1 MYSWV
6 DHIQEHTTSLNK
18 FKKKEIISNILPDH
32 SDMKLEINHTHIHS
46 TTTTTTTTTKN
57 LWGRETH
64 THMENKQHATQ
75 KLIVNEKI
83 KEEIRQM
90 KKTTLPNQ

>member
-1 MYSWV
+1 MGAG
-6 DHIQEHTTSLNK
+6 N
-18 FKKKEIISNILPDH
+18 
-32 SDMKLEINHTHIHS
+32 
-46 TTTTTTTTTKN
+46 
-57 LWGRETH
+57 TH

-90 KKTTLPNQ
+90 KKTTLPNQWDAAKAILRGKVIVIQAFLKKQEKS

>member
-1 MYSWV
+1 M
-6 DHIQEHTTSLNK
+6 Q
-18 FKKKEIISNILPDH
+18 KKK
-32 SDMKLEINHTHIHS
+32 KLVE
-46 TTTTTTTTTKN
+46 K
-57 LWGRETH
+57 H

-90 KKTTLPNQ
+90 KKTNLPNQWDAARAILKGKVIVI

>member
-6 DHIQEHTTSLNK
+6 DHMHGHTTKHNK
-18 FKKKEIISNILPDH
+18 FKKTEIVSGILPDH
-32 SDMKLEINHTHIHS
+32 NDIKLEINHTH
-46 TTTTTTTTTKN
+46 TRKKKKKKKK
-57 LWGRETH
+57 LVGVEKH
-64 THMENKQHATQ
+64 THMQNKQHATQ

-90 KKTTLPNQ
+90 KKTNLPNQ